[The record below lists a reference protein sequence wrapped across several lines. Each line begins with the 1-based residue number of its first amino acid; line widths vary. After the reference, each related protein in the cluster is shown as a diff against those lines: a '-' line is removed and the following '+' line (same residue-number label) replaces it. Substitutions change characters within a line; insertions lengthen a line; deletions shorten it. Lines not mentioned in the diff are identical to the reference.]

1 MTRKM
6 LQSALV
12 ELLHEMPFRE
22 ITIKRLC
29 EQADVNRSTFY
40 LHYADQGALLQ
51 GIEDDT
57 LEKTF
62 QYLKSVGSAAKE
74 LERLT
79 AFLRCIRDNEEKF
92 SLLLRRGEGGS
103 FRRRLFSTVFEKIDR
118 AFPVNTSPGIQPYV
132 ISFLMS
138 GSLEIILQCMERGF
152 DLPAQRVASLLCCLC
167 ERVMTG
173 GF

>member
-12 ELLHEMPFRE
+12 ELMREMPFRE

-40 LHYADQGALLQ
+40 LHYADQSALLQ
-51 GIEDDT
+51 SIEDDT

-62 QYLKSVGSAAKE
+62 QYLKNVGPDADAPDK
-74 LERLT
+74 LE
-79 AFLRCIRDNEEKF
+79 AFLRYIRDNAETF
-92 SLLLRRGEGGS
+92 SILLRSGEGSS
-103 FRRRLFSTVFEKIDR
+103 FRRRLFSTAFEKADR
-118 AFPVNTSPGIQPYV
+118 AFPADACPEVQPYV

-138 GSLEIILQCMERGF
+138 GCFEIIRQWMERGF
-152 DLPAQRVASLLCCLC
+152 DLSTRKVAALLDCLC
-167 ERVMTG
+167 GRVTAD